1 MNEQTFIQLLIE
13 FGPAEFQGAMI
24 WIPAPRRDGV
34 RKESE
39 VMEPIT

>member
-24 WIPAPRRDGV
+24 WIPAPMRDGT
-34 RKESE
+34 RKEGE
-39 VMEPIT
+39 VMETIF

>member
-24 WIPAPRRDGV
+24 WIPSPMRDGI
-34 RKESE
+34 RQESE
-39 VMEPIT
+39 VMSTSI